1 MADGGTFRTA
11 SRGHDSVRWS
21 ARERV
26 ASDHGTEHGVKQA
39 ARSVDRVPRFRR
51 TSVDGAARCCH
62 RRPWRCEINEF
73 SLTTTESEQ
82 GTTVMVAGEVDLATA
97 PELHAALV
105 VLTGDVIVDLTEVSF
120 LDSSGL
126 SALIA
131 GRKHAAAAGHGFEV
145 RHPAELVERAMKISG
160 LYEFL
165 NASGGGPDG
174 VRIVESDGDA
184 PRTDV

>member
-1 MADGGTFRTA
+1 MER
-11 SRGHDSVRWS
+11 
-21 ARERV
+21 RERV
-26 ASDHGTEHGVKQA
+26 ASDHGTELRVKQA

-51 TSVDGAARCCH
+51 TSVGGAARCCDG
-62 RRPWRCEINEF
+62 RPWRCEINGF
-73 SLTTTESEQ
+73 SLTTTGSEQ
-82 GTTVMVAGEVDLATA
+82 GTMVLVAGEVDLATA
-97 PELHAALV
+97 PELQAALV
-105 VLTGDVIVDLTEVSF
+105 ELTGDVIVDLTEVSF

-165 NASGGGPDG
+165 NATGSGADG
-174 VRIVESDGDA
+174 VGTVESHGAA